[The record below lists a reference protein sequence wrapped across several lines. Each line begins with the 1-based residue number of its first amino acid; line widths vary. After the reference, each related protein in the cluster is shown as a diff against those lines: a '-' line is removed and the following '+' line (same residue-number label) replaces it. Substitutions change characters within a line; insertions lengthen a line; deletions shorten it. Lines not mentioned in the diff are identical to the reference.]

1 VETVV
6 KWTIVTV
13 QGRELYSTVI
23 KSDEVHVPEGS
34 CRPEPF
40 VGRSIVNNMEKARQ
54 EIYDSPWWKKR
65 WLERE

>member
-1 VETVV
+1 
-6 KWTIVTV
+6 
-13 QGRELYSTVI
+13 VI

-34 CRPEPF
+34 FRPEPF
-40 VGRSIVNNMEKARQ
+40 VERSIVNNMEKARQ